1 MLGVLGGYWLFSA
14 FLDAGNPASPGWLD
28 VYWWI
33 AGACALTIVLLASA
47 PFDESRA
54 HEAGPPRALAEDFT
68 AMVKLAARPLTIVF
82 IISVFLYVLIE
93 QGIGTWLPTFNRQLL
108 GLSAPMSVQA
118 ASIFALSLAA
128 GRLAAGTIVRRTGWF
143 RLLVGCLA
151 AMAVLILVV
160 LPLAESA
167 PQRAVDEWAHAPIAA
182 FLFPLIGLF
191 MAPIYPAIN
200 SAVLS
205 AMPRPT
211 HAAMVGLLVVFSA
224 LGGTTGSFI
233 IGRVFAAIE
242 GAGAFY
248 LLLIPVAGVFLA
260 LRQLKTLTEH
270 PSASGAAL
278 AS

>member
-1 MLGVLGGYWLFSA
+1 M
-14 FLDAGNPASPGWLD
+14 
-28 VYWWI
+28 
-33 AGACALTIVLLASA
+33 
-47 PFDESRA
+47 
-54 HEAGPPRALAEDFT
+54 
-68 AMVKLAARPLTIVF
+68 
-82 IISVFLYVLIE
+82 
-93 QGIGTWLPTFNRQLL
+93 
-108 GLSAPMSVQA
+108 
-118 ASIFALSLAA
+118 
-128 GRLAAGTIVRRTGWF
+128 
-143 RLLVGCLA
+143 
-151 AMAVLILVV
+151 
-160 LPLAESA
+160 
-167 PQRAVDEWAHAPIAA
+167 
-182 FLFPLIGLF
+182 
-191 MAPIYPAIN
+191 
-200 SAVLS
+200 LS